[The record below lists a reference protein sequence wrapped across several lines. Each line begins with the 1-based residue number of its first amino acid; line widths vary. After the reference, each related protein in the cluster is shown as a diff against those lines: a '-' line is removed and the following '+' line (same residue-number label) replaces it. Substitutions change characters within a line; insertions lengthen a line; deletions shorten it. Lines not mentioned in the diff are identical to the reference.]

1 MGYVL
6 LVEDDM
12 SVGKT
17 VSRVLRGK
25 RVVWKRTAEEAVD
38 VLEADPDVAVLLL
51 DLNLKTGP
59 MQGDDLLE
67 YLGAERPEL
76 LHATYLM
83 SGELEED
90 VAHRFSEPVRYIRKP
105 VGIRVLRDTVNAH
118 EPDAA

>member
-38 VLEADPDVAVLLL
+38 VLEADPDVAVLGSTPN
-51 DLNLKTGP
+51 NLTGHDFLAAVR
-59 MQGDDLLE
+59 QWLRKHNNSELSVLE
-67 YLGAERPEL
+67 
-76 LHATYLM
+76 
-83 SGELEED
+83 
-90 VAHRFSEPVRYIRKP
+90 
-105 VGIRVLRDTVNAH
+105 VLRREKAEGITPPVPPTNLFSWRPLWA
-118 EPDAA
+118 